1 MDVETQEAQLL
12 EDLRLLIELQE
23 IDKEISDIE
32 REKAT
37 LPVLVERAAG
47 ELRAAEAESD
57 EAKKELEA
65 LETRRKNIDSD
76 LTDANDQLMKLKL
89 RTTDIKSNKEYFA
102 HLKEIEDTEKK
113 ISGLEDEALALM
125 DTVKEAQEALA
136 AKDSALAEVR
146 TRFEEDRAKI
156 EKSFEEG
163 DRRFAELREKRE
175 GLAPKLTPK
184 VAGYYD
190 KLVVKYPDSA
200 VVRAERGSCTGCSM
214 MIPPQSF
221 NNVRK
226 GETIITCS
234 NCKRILF
241 YVEP

>member
-1 MDVETQEAQLL
+1 MGVETQEAQLL

-23 IDKEISDIE
+23 IDRELSDIK

-47 ELRAAEAESD
+47 ELRAAEADAD
-57 EAKKELEA
+57 EAKKGLEA
-65 LETRRKNIDSD
+65 LETKRKNIDAG
-76 LTDANDQLMKLKL
+76 LTETNDHLLKLKL
-89 RTTDIKSNKEYFA
+89 RTTDIKNNKEYFA

-113 ISGLEDEALALM
+113 ISGLEDEALTLM
-125 DTVKEAQEALA
+125 DTVKEAQETLA
-136 AKDSALAEVR
+136 AKESALAEVR
-146 TRFEEDRAKI
+146 AKFEEEKAKI

-163 DRRFAELREKRE
+163 DRRFAELNDRRT
-175 GLAPKLTPK
+175 GLTPKLTAK

-226 GETIITCS
+226 GETIIACS
-234 NCKRILF
+234 NCKRILY